1 MENLAGPPLPVRLV
15 IWHLAEDD
23 PKKCTAKKMER
34 FGFAELTES
43 PRRLPRDAILLDPT
57 AGQAVSRED
66 RPLAQAHG
74 IVAVD
79 TTWKKA
85 QNEFPEV
92 PGRFH
97 RRALPYLL
105 AANPTAFG
113 RPFLLSTV
121 EAFAATLV
129 LVGERPAAERVL
141 GKFGWGARFLEVNA
155 EPLAAYEQ
163 ARTSREVIE
172 AQALFV

>member
-1 MENLAGPPLPVRLV
+1 MEPLLPTGPRCV
-15 IWHLAEDD
+15 IWHMGQDD

-34 FGFAELTES
+34 FGFAQLVET
-43 PRRLPRDAILLDPT
+43 PRKLPRDAVLLDPT

-66 RPLAQAHG
+66 APLVRDHG
-74 IVAVD
+74 ILAVD
-79 TTWKKA
+79 CTWKKA
-85 QNEFPEV
+85 QVEFPKV

-121 EAFAATLV
+121 EAVAAALV
-129 LVGERPAAERVL
+129 LVGERPRAEEIL
-141 GKFGWGARFLEVNA
+141 SKFGWGVRFLEVNA

-163 ARTSREVIE
+163 ARTSAEVVA
-172 AQALFV
+172 AQEMFV